1 MCPKEVIKYII
12 VNYISRNNFIIFL
25 CCGSVPLTN
34 GSGSESA
41 ILKMTFP
48 VPNQINI
55 GRGKKGGH
63 SANREKE
70 RKKKDK
76 GRMAAKFSCQEK
88 FSHSPFLPPPPHP
101 LRLIR
106 GSIVL
111 FVLYETLEEYEAL
124 YVICPVYFA

>member
-70 RKKKDK
+70 RKNKDK

-88 FSHSPFLPPPPHP
+88 FPAFAVFATFPPSTDQ
-101 LRLIR
+101 
-106 GSIVL
+106 GTYS
-111 FVLYETLEEYEAL
+111 TLCTT
-124 YVICPVYFA
+124 IGNS